1 MAGKMEQRG
10 EEEEEQR
17 PRPVV
22 GEVGRGKSSSEGRRS
37 LWMVYVT
44 HALST
49 WGDNL

>member
-1 MAGKMEQRG
+1 MADTMGNDKEEQQAGG
-10 EEEEEQR
+10 EEGNR
-17 PRPVV
+17 KP
-22 GEVGRGKSSSEGRRS
+22 SEGRRS